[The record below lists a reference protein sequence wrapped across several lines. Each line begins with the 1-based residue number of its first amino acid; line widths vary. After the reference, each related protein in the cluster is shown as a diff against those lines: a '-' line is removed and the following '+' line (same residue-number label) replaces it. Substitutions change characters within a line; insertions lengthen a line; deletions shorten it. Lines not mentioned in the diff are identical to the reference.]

1 MPESGNRCS
10 NLADTCLERVLEVL
24 IILEEHGIIDHDLRS
39 GNAQIQHSL
48 IHRATRAQLAETL
61 LHVRVKRPE
70 FERLVNASLDW
81 LAVVEE
87 VRAGRGRRGRATQE
101 FQRAVGLSAR
111 GEG

>member
-1 MPESGNRCS
+1 
-10 NLADTCLERVLEVL
+10 
-24 IILEEHGIIDHDLRS
+24 
-39 GNAQIQHSL
+39 
-48 IHRATRAQLAETL
+48 
-61 LHVRVKRPE
+61 
-70 FERLVNASLDW
+70 LDW